1 MEKFEQFKPDE
12 ETIESWLDG
21 FQARLLCHNIQSC
34 EKKRNWCQALVGEAG
49 RSIIR
54 KLPRTATWDE
64 IQKELCDVLGETDP
78 KERAIEG
85 LLQYKSQG
93 IGLGGIAADII
104 AKAARATDDVDM
116 QARLGLKAFLKV
128 VPENIGRESIS
139 NLSGRPC

>member
-21 FQARLLCHNIQSC
+21 LKARLLCHNIQSC
-34 EKKRNWCQALVGEAG
+34 EKKRNWCQELVGETG

-64 IQKELCDVLGETDP
+64 VKKELCDVLGETDL

-85 LLQYKSQG
+85 LLQYKPQG
-93 IGLGGIAADII
+93 KGLGEIAADII
-104 AKAARATDDVDM
+104 TKAVRATDDVAM
-116 QARLGLKAFLKV
+116 QVQTWAQSF
-128 VPENIGRESIS
+128 P
-139 NLSGRPC
+139 